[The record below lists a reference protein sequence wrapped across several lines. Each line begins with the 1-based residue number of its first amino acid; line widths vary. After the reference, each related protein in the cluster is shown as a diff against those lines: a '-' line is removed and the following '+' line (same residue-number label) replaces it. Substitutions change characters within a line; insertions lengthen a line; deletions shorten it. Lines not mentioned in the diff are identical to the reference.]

1 MNIVLEGDINFY
13 DELHNLDSDEEDE
26 NEELC
31 LITNS
36 ALDNNHIVLPCQHKF
51 NFIPLYKE
59 VLNQKL
65 ASVTS
70 HLNIDKLLI
79 NEIKCPYCRQ
89 KTTKLLPH
97 VKLHNEMGYYV
108 GVNSPE
114 EYCMP
119 FHICSYIF
127 KSGKNK
133 NKNCNKTGLYKEDNC
148 YCSQHHNTKHKQT
161 KLSNE
166 LITCKAILKSGKRK
180 DMECGS
186 KVTDGQFWCK
196 RHLPK

>member
-1 MNIVLEGDINFY
+1 MNIVLEGNINFY
-13 DELHNLDSDEEDE
+13 DELYKLDSDDE
-26 NEELC
+26 NEEVC
-31 LITNS
+31 LITS
-36 ALDNNHIVLPCQHKF
+36 MPLDKNHIVLPCQHKF
-51 NFIPLYKE
+51 NFTPLYKE
-59 VLNQKL
+59 VVNQKTTTL
-65 ASVTS
+65 TS

-89 KTTKLLPH
+89 KTKKILPH
-97 VKLHNEMGYYV
+97 LKLNNDMYYYV

-119 FHICSYIF
+119 FHTCSYVL

-133 NKNCNKTGLYKEDNC
+133 NNNCSKTGFYKEDKC
-148 YCSQHHNTKHKQT
+148 YCPQHHNAKQKQT
-161 KLSNE
+161 KLSTE

>member
-1 MNIVLEGDINFY
+1 MNIVLEGNINFY
-13 DELHNLDSDEEDE
+13 DELHNLDSDNEDDEEV
-26 NEELC
+26 C

-36 ALDNNHIVLPCQHKF
+36 PLDKNHIVLPCKHKF

-59 VLNQKL
+59 VLNQKTCTL
-65 ASVTS
+65 TS

-89 KTTKLLPH
+89 KTKQILPH
-97 VKLHNEMGYYV
+97 IKLNNDMCYYV

-119 FHICSYIF
+119 FHTCSYIF

-133 NKNCNKTGLYKEDNC
+133 NKNCEKTSFYKEDKC
-148 YCSQHHNTKHKQT
+148 YCSQHHNTKQKQT

-166 LITCKAILKSGKRK
+166 LILTCKAKLKSGKRK

-186 KVTDGQFWCK
+186 KVTDGQFYCK